1 MQTQFQF
8 RIKHTTV
15 ARHFKRS
22 KYIILFPKM
31 GQFSNKKKSLWSGW
45 SKLLSSSVTCCRMR
59 SAAAKFEDWTPSL
72 TSPTPYGPQGPQ
84 GPHGPQGPQALQVP
98 PSSASRGRQ
107 WYRGR
112 TSLSTCPC
120 CLHCRTRQLENKHS
134 SVIIEVETW
143 DGRRGESFT
152 YFLIF
157 LWFHVSVYVSAA
169 VTSKTW
175 MVRFQL

>member
-1 MQTQFQF
+1 MAPVSPGLFWFLTSGLWQYISHSEDNTILKKNYSSQILIMYKLPNSKSRNTL
-8 RIKHTTV
+8 RITGNLPIDPGLQNPGETPPPSP
-15 ARHFKRS
+15 RTPR
-22 KYIILFPKM
+22 
-31 GQFSNKKKSLWSGW
+31 
-45 SKLLSSSVTCCRMR
+45 
-59 SAAAKFEDWTPSL
+59 TPSL
-72 TSPTPYGPQGPQ
+72 TDPTLLSLPG
-84 GPHGPQGPQALQVP
+84 
-98 PSSASRGRQ
+98 SSVIQRENQ
-107 WYRGR
+107 
-112 TSLSTCPC
+112 LSTCPC
-120 CLHCRTRQLENKHS
+120 CLHCRTRQQENKHS

>member
-1 MQTQFQF
+1 
-8 RIKHTTV
+8 
-15 ARHFKRS
+15 
-22 KYIILFPKM
+22 M
-31 GQFSNKKKSLWSGW
+31 GQFSKTISYWSGW
-45 SKLLSSSVTCCRMR
+45 LKLLSLSVTCCRMR
-59 SAAAKFEDWTPSL
+59 SAAAKFEDWIPSLTRPPQVDPKDPKDPRTPSL
-72 TSPTPYGPQGPQ
+72 TNPSLLSLPGPSVIQRENQ
-84 GPHGPQGPQALQVP
+84 
-98 PSSASRGRQ
+98 
-107 WYRGR
+107 
-112 TSLSTCPC
+112 LSTCPC
-120 CLHCRTRQLENKHS
+120 FLHCRTRQQENKHS

>member
-31 GQFSNKKKSLWSGW
+31 GQFSPKKKSPTDQADRNCSRQKWPVAGCGQLP
-45 SKLLSSSVTCCRMR
+45 
-59 SAAAKFEDWTPSL
+59 PSL
-72 TSPTPYGPQGPQ
+72 KT
-84 GPHGPQGPQALQVP
+84 GPQALQVP

-120 CLHCRTRQLENKHS
+120 CLHCRTRQQENKHS